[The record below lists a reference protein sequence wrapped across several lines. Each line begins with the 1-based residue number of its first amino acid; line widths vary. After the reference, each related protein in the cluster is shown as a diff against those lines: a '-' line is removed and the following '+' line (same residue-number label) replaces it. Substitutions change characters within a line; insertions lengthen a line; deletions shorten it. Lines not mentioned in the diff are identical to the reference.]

1 MEGYIDIADV
11 SDYNNIYLYCAPSL
25 TIKIGGPDDLGI
37 KLSMLKGVMDK
48 GVNGESNGTLTVA
61 DGKQATFVKNGER
74 EE

>member
-1 MEGYIDIADV
+1 
-11 SDYNNIYLYCAPSL
+11 
-25 TIKIGGPDDLGI
+25 
-37 KLSMLKGVMDK
+37 MLKGVMDK